1 MPTYRKRAKN
11 KRIYPE
17 DPIYNNKSYRIDW
30 KIIGKNIARRRVEL
44 NYTQQN
50 LSDITGIP
58 SVTISQFERNNYGKH
73 PNPHQLVILM
83 HALKMDANALYDG
96 ILESEPLSKTE
107 KALNELMKNI
117 NAEIAKSELYQ
128 SALENDRRHTLK
140 PLTVNKYKNDGPNTK
155 VADTNKTGYNQSNM
169 EIPITNENNTPS

>member
-96 ILESEPLSKTE
+96 IKTLLDDPDLLSHYRK
-107 KALNELMKNI
+107 KALERGKQFSLDEQVRAI
-117 NAEIAKSELYQ
+117 ESLLSE
-128 SALENDRRHTLK
+128 
-140 PLTVNKYKNDGPNTK
+140 
-155 VADTNKTGYNQSNM
+155 
-169 EIPITNENNTPS
+169 